1 MPHFGHIS
9 YYRPGDTFRNR
20 LELSASG
27 VHRPRRSGVCG
38 TQHEGAESIVLAD
51 QYEDDHFSEAE
62 IIYAGQGA
70 RDAKTGF
77 QTTDQVET
85 PRNLA
90 LLKSI
95 ETGRPVR
102 VLRKVRAAEVAEDVY
117 RYEGLYHIV
126 SYKYEPGKS
135 GFRVYKFQLL
145 PYGIS
150 TASPSLTGEKN

>member
-1 MPHFGHIS
+1 MPHFGHVR

-38 TQHEGAESIVLAD
+38 TQTEGAESLVLAD
-51 QYEDDHFSEAE
+51 QYEDDEYGEAE

-70 RDAKTGF
+70 RDAKTGR
-77 QTTDQVET
+77 QTADQIAT

-95 ETGRPVR
+95 ATGQPVR
-102 VLRKVRAAEVAEDVY
+102 VLRKVPAAGGSGEEVY
-117 RYEGLYHIV
+117 RYEGLYQIIGHE
-126 SYKYEPGKS
+126 YGPGKS
-135 GFRVYKFQLL
+135 GFEVYRFRLR
-145 PYGIS
+145 PV
-150 TASPSLTGEKN
+150 SPTPGPSPAGEGD

>member
-9 YYRPGDTFRNR
+9 YYQPGDIFRNR

-27 VHRPRRSGVCG
+27 MHRPRRSGVCG

-51 QYEDDHFSEAE
+51 QYEDNHFSEDE
-62 IIYAGQGA
+62 IIYAGQGS

-77 QTTDQVET
+77 QTANQVGT

-95 ETGRPVR
+95 ETGQPVR
-102 VLRKVRAAEVAEDVY
+102 VLRKVTAVAEAAENVY
-117 RYEGLYHIV
+117 RYEGLYQIV
-126 SYKYEPGKS
+126 SYQYEPGKS
-135 GFRVYKFQLL
+135 GFRVYGFRLL
-145 PYGIS
+145 PYEIPSS
-150 TASPSLTGEKN
+150 TECETSS

>member
-1 MPHFGHIS
+1 MMPDFGHVS

-38 TQHEGAESIVLAD
+38 TQQGGAESIVLAD
-51 QYEDDHFSEAE
+51 QYEDDEYSEAE
-62 IIYAGQGA
+62 IIYAGQGS
-70 RDAKTGF
+70 RDPQTGR
-77 QTTDQVET
+77 QTADQVAT

-102 VLRKVRAAEVAEDVY
+102 VLRKVPAADNPTEAVY
-117 RYEGLYHIV
+117 RYEGLYRVVGHA
-126 SYKYEPGKS
+126 YGPGKS
-135 GFRVYKFQLL
+135 GFQVYTFRLR
-145 PYGIS
+145 PVVS
-150 TASPSLTGEKN
+150 